1 MSRRLTWLL
10 SALSGLALASPACAR
25 DRHDPEKTEKVIED
39 VKDKAAQAQ
48 NDIQKQEDKLLD
60 NQGHVAR
67 DRAAFI
73 DATEKELADLDRRI
87 QEVRAHVQA
96 KSNELAGEARRDLSQ
111 ELADLEATRNEAR
124 AALDRF
130 RAQTGSQMSQIQQVT
145 EEAMSKL
152 RHAVKSADERLDAD
166 DEKSP
171 TPKRT
176 PPTPAPP
183 TGP

>member
-1 MSRRLTWLL
+1 MSRGIPGILCV
-10 SALSGLALASPACAR
+10 LALAAPACSR
-25 DRHDPEKTEKVIED
+25 DRHDPEKTEKVIEE
-39 VKDKAAQAQ
+39 VRDKAAEAQ
-48 NDIQKQEDKLLD
+48 NDIQKEQDKAID
-60 NQGHVAR
+60 NQGDAAR

-96 KSNELAGEARRDLSQ
+96 KSNDLAGEAKRDLSQ
-111 ELADLEATRNEAR
+111 DLADLEATRDEAR

-130 RAQTGSQMSQIQQVT
+130 RAQTGPQLNQIQQVT

-152 RHAVKSADERLDAD
+152 RHAVKSADERVDSSDAD
-166 DEKSP
+166 RSP